1 MFDFLKGNKKVEQKP
16 VYVINGFL
24 DSGKT
29 SFIRY
34 TIGQPY
40 FQVQGTTLL
49 IICEEGEEEYRKG
62 LLAETDTVLEIIDD
76 LEDFTTAHLMELEK
90 KYRRKYEEKIREM
103 EQSYDRRLRQERAN
117 FQRMLKMGL
126 QQGDDAAIM
135 AIDDVFDVN
144 ECTAAKFHE
153 RHIYYVNK
161 MAHMAVVEDRDDPN
175 MEWTK
180 DTIDRKL
187 LQIVGKDNFVP
198 WEQRMGG

>member
-1 MFDFLKGNKKVEQKP
+1 MNPRLKIK
-16 VYVINGFL
+16 
-24 DSGKT
+24 
-29 SFIRY
+29 
-34 TIGQPY
+34 
-40 FQVQGTTLL
+40 
-49 IICEEGEEEYRKG
+49 
-62 LLAETDTVLEIIDD
+62 A
-76 LEDFTTAHLMELEK
+76 ELEE
-90 KYRRKYEEKIREM
+90 KYRRKYEEKVREM
-103 EQSYDRRLRQERAN
+103 ELYYDRRLRQERAN

-144 ECTAAKFHE
+144 EYTAAKFHE

-198 WEQRMGG
+198 WDQRIGG